1 MRSTVERELKLVP
14 GEGFRLD
21 DLGEQLEPRV
31 FQSTYHDTPD
41 LRLARHSIT
50 LRLRTEDGTGL
61 WQLKI
66 PTGAARIEL
75 EVAGLP
81 AVPPGEL
88 VDLLV
93 VHLRDAELG
102 KVARLRTRRQTVRRD
117 GAEIVEDAV
126 SVFDG
131 PRVVKRFRELEV
143 ELLDGDERS
152 LRRLERLLLK
162 AGAEQVEFTP
172 KLFRALELPPDPGPP
187 PLAADAP
194 ADEVLG
200 RALTAQY
207 RQLVDHD
214 PGTRLGA
221 DAENLHQM
229 RVATRRSRAFLRT
242 AKALVEPEW
251 ADELRAELGWLGS
264 RLGPTRDADVLYEHL
279 SGAVAALELD
289 TTETA
294 GLLQAMGRE
303 RGRARR
309 AAVSALSRKRY
320 FDLLD
325 RLAQVERPPFRE
337 AGDVRLTDLW
347 WAEVRRMLMA
357 FAVLDERSP
366 DDELHAARIRVKR
379 ARYAAELAAHELG
392 PAGKRFVSA
401 AKKLQDVLGEHQD
414 AVVAEEWLTRFGDA
428 NAQSDHVVELL
439 VRKEQKRRRRARRDW
454 PDAWERL
461 VRRARQARL

>member
-14 GEGFRLD
+14 GDRFHLG
-21 DLGEQLEPRV
+21 DLGEPLEPRV
-31 FQSTYHDTPD
+31 FQSTYHDAPD

-66 PTGAARIEL
+66 PTGAARMEL
-75 EVAGLP
+75 EVAGPP
-81 AVPPGEL
+81 AVPPREL
-88 VDLLV
+88 LDLLE

-152 LRRLERLLLK
+152 LRRLERMVLE
-162 AGAEQVEFTP
+162 AGAERGEFTP
-172 KLFRALELPPDPGPP
+172 KLYRALDFSPELDEP
-187 PLAADAP
+187 PLAADATP
-194 ADEVLG
+194 GEALG
-200 RALTAQY
+200 HALAAQR

-214 PGTRLGA
+214 PGTRLGT
-221 DAENLHQM
+221 DPEDLHQM
-229 RVATRRSRAFLRT
+229 RVATRRARAFLRS
-242 AKALVEPEW
+242 AKELVEPEW
-251 ADELRAELGWLGS
+251 ADGLRAELGWLGS
-264 RLGPTRDADVLYEHL
+264 RLGPARDADVLYEHM
-279 SGAVAALELD
+279 SASVAA
-289 TTETA
+289 A
-294 GLLQAMGRE
+294 GLDGDQASGVLRALQRE
-303 RGRARR
+303 RSRARR
-309 AAVSALSRKRY
+309 SAVAALSRKRY
-320 FDLLD
+320 FDLLE
-325 RLAQVERPPFRE
+325 RLEQAERPPLQE
-337 AGDVRLTDLW
+337 AGNVRLADLW
-347 WAEVRRMLMA
+347 WAEVRRAQKA
-357 FAVLDERSP
+357 FAVLDKRSP

-392 PAGKRFVSA
+392 SAGERFVSS

-414 AVVAEEWLTRFGDA
+414 AVVAEEWLTRLGDA
-428 NAQSDHVVELL
+428 SSESDQVVELL

-454 PDAWERL
+454 PDAWDRF
-461 VRRARQARL
+461 VRRARRARP